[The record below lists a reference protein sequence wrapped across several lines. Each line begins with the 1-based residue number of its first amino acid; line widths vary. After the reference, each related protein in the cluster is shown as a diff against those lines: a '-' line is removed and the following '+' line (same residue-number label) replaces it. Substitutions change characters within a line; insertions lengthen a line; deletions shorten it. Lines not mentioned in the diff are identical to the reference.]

1 MIKQFHEL
9 KVLIVDDD
17 KIMRRIVSNYLKDE
31 GVRELT
37 MINIAS
43 KALKLLEDAYKSKSP
58 YDLVLLDINMPGK
71 SGDQLLYEVKNHRLL
86 GKTKIIMV
94 TAQNEK
100 DTILKCVD
108 SGADYYLIKP
118 VMKETLAEA
127 IKRLNIANKE
137 FF

>member
-1 MIKQFHEL
+1 MTSCYSISICPENQ
-9 KVLIVDDD
+9 
-17 KIMRRIVSNYLKDE
+17 
-31 GVRELT
+31 
-37 MINIAS
+37 
-43 KALKLLEDAYKSKSP
+43 
-58 YDLVLLDINMPGK
+58 
-71 SGDQLLYEVKNHRLL
+71 GDQLLYEVKNHRLL

-118 VMKETLAEA
+118 VMQETLADA

>member
-71 SGDQLLYEVKNHRLL
+71 SGRS
-86 GKTKIIMV
+86 I
-94 TAQNEK
+94 
-100 DTILKCVD
+100 TI
-108 SGADYYLIKP
+108 
-118 VMKETLAEA
+118 
-127 IKRLNIANKE
+127 
-137 FF
+137 

>member
-1 MIKQFHEL
+1 
-9 KVLIVDDD
+9 
-17 KIMRRIVSNYLKDE
+17 
-31 GVRELT
+31 
-37 MINIAS
+37 
-43 KALKLLEDAYKSKSP
+43 
-58 YDLVLLDINMPGK
+58 
-71 SGDQLLYEVKNHRLL
+71 
-86 GKTKIIMV
+86 MV

-118 VMKETLAEA
+118 VMQETLADA